1 MFHNPFNNK
10 FVKDIENF
18 LNEHR
23 NDITINPC
31 LDEHAKKGAEWVA
44 EEAIL
49 EERRNIMTTLF
60 NEAVAACGCR
70 GTTKEATDFAKA
82 VEKYVAEKAAVV
94 PGKKVSLP
102 SPQDNELKKVKP
114 TVPAGK
120 VTNPPHSKNE
130 LETPAAVAGK
140 TEKPASKSNLGKND
154 GLAGKGKNP
163 PKIGG

>member
-10 FVKDIENF
+10 FVKDIQNF

-23 NDITINPC
+23 NDINIDPC

-70 GTTKEATDFAKA
+70 GTTKEATDFTKA
-82 VEKYVAEKAAVV
+82 IEKYVAEKAAVV
-94 PGKKVSLP
+94 PGKKISI
-102 SPQDNELKKVKP
+102 
-114 TVPAGK
+114 PAHDK
-120 VTNPPHSKNE
+120 SE
-130 LETPAAVAGK
+130 LETPAVVAKK

-154 GLAGKGKNP
+154 GLSGKGKNP